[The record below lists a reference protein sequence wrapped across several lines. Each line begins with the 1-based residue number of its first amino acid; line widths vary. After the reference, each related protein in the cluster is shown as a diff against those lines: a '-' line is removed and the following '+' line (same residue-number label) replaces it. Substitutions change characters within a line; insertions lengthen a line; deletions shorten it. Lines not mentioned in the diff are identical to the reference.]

1 MKYFLDTN
9 IIIYALNGKYPAI
22 LSHFQKIPSMSIVIP
37 SIVLAEIEYGARKS
51 VDYDK
56 TISLYNA
63 FTSTFESED
72 FSSKAA
78 IEYGMIRASLEKS
91 GKVIGANDMLIA
103 ATVLA
108 EGGTLVTHNTKEF
121 SRINSLS
128 IEDWTK

>member
-51 VDYDK
+51 IDYGK
-56 TISLYNA
+56 TIALYNE
-63 FTSTFESED
+63 FTKVFEAED

-78 IEYGMIRASLEKS
+78 VEYGNIRASLEKKDRS
-91 GKVIGANDMLIA
+91 SEQTIC
-103 ATVLA
+103 
-108 EGGTLVTHNTKEF
+108 
-121 SRINSLS
+121 
-128 IEDWTK
+128 